1 MKKKIIMAD
10 DKASLAKE
18 MLDRLEALRK
28 EKNLKEEYVAKQLGI
43 ERAAYIGKENGAIPI
58 SVKEWLRIS
67 DIMEVKLIYF
77 LKDNA

>member
-1 MKKKIIMAD
+1 MKKKIIVTD
-10 DKASLAKE
+10 DKAALAKE